1 MIILKIRLSSF
12 RHPLKYMRVYHNSKK
27 NYMKFKKMT
36 EWLLHPLQRNRWIHR
51 SKRSRMQWNK
61 NLIISGKS
69 YKFKKRKV
77 ILQLFKWKQNS
88 RNQGTKNRVPDQQAL
103 TLKLNNLKVFQLI
116 IPAKNRIPQLN
127 LVPQLKQLHQL
138 KILNKNKIPPVLK
151 NLNKNPI
158 KKSKKRTN
166 GNLVVCQFKFIY
178 LSSV

>member
-1 MIILKIRLSSF
+1 
-12 RHPLKYMRVYHNSKK
+12 
-27 NYMKFKKMT
+27 MKFKKT
-36 EWLLHPLQRNRWIHR
+36 TAWLLHPLQRNRWIYR

-103 TLKLNNLKVFQLI
+103 TLKLNNLKAFQLI
-116 IPAKNRIPQLN
+116 IPAKNRIP
-127 LVPQLKQLHQL
+127 QL

-178 LSSV
+178 LSSVK